1 MSAAL
6 VRSRELARSDLR
18 KTWSASLMLGGRYFS
33 AKKVSIFLGDFAWFL
48 ISSFAALYASSAS
61 DEIIYLSLESLFLA
75 LVYQGSFY
83 LMDLYQLDDRVAKSE
98 LALNLSLALGLVAV
112 GIAAGQKINLL
123 PDAFPLVPQLV
134 LTGGFAFGTRTLEAV
149 FGASEHYTRVG
160 LIGTADACGDLD
172 KHRSTLEAVGIK
184 IEPLAER
191 FGQLMGSL
199 GSREPLYGL
208 HYVVIQDD
216 LINAPGVE
224 AFLEKCMAEGI
235 EAICL
240 SSFCERALGRVALGS
255 HLLREI
261 GFPSYGWSGKAREA
275 LRRLRDI
282 TLGSIALILSAPI
295 WLAIA
300 IAIKLDSRGPV
311 FFNQERVG
319 RNGQRFKMFK
329 FRSMHSDIKV
339 ANGPHWTTHESD
351 PRITRVGAVIR
362 LLHLDELPQLL
373 NVIRGDMSIVG
384 PRPFHPLHS
393 AQLESSP
400 FFKLRLAVPP
410 GITGWAQIRCDYSD
424 SVSSH
429 EEVLAR
435 DLYYVKR
442 AGLIFDLMVICD
454 TIRVCIWRRG
464 SR

>member
-1 MSAAL
+1 MCVAY
-6 VRSRELARSDLR
+6 VRSRELVAPKLIKAR
-18 KTWSASLMLGGRYFS
+18 SASLRLGGRYLS
-33 AKKVSIFLGDFAWFL
+33 AKKVTLFISDSAWLL
-48 ISSFAALYASSAS
+48 ISSLIAIFASSSFSNSWPNAGVVAVM
-61 DEIIYLSLESLFLA
+61 LA
-75 LVYQGSFY
+75 VVYQASFY
-83 LMDLYQLDDRVAKSE
+83 LMDLYQLDERTTKGE
-98 LALNLSLALGLVAV
+98 YLLNLSLAFGLSAV
-112 GIAAGQKINLL
+112 TIAAGQKVGLL
-123 PDAFPLVPQLV
+123 SDDFPLAPQLA
-134 LTGGFAFGTRTLEAV
+134 LTVGFIVAGRALIAV
-149 FGASEHYTRVG
+149 RFPSERCTP
-160 LIGTADACGDLD
+160 IGFIGSADALGQLE
-172 KHRSTLEAVGIK
+172 KNRSGLEAVGI
-184 IEPLAER
+184 R
-191 FGQLMGSL
+191 MQQLGDGFAQIMNT
-199 GSREPLYGL
+199 SRESISRLR
-208 HYVVIQDD
+208 YVVVEDAR
-216 LINAPGVE
+216 LNTPGAE
-224 AFLEKCMAEGI
+224 DFLEKCMAEGI

-240 SSFCERALGRVALGS
+240 SDFCERALGRVALGN

-261 GFPSYGWSGKAREA
+261 GFPSYGRSGTVREA
-275 LRRLRDI
+275 LRRIRDI
-282 TLGSIALILSAPI
+282 TLGSIALILSAPL
-295 WLAIA
+295 WLAVA

-319 RNGQRFKMFK
+319 RNGRRFKMFK

-339 ANGPHWTTHESD
+339 TNGPHWTTHERD
-351 PRITRVGAVIR
+351 PRITRVGAVLR
-362 LLHLDELPQLL
+362 LLHLDELPQLI

-435 DLYYVKR
+435 DLFYVKR
-442 AGLIFDLMVICD
+442 AGLVFDLMVICD